1 MVLKNHKVLILKNMN
16 KIPLIITREYLTRV
30 KKKSFIIMTFV
41 GPILM
46 GALFAAQFWF
56 MTMDDNSK
64 KTITVYDKTGKYTQA
79 FENSETLTYRF
90 VNEKN
95 AEKRKD
101 EFRKSGNY
109 AMLSIL
115 DTLSNEFILYS
126 EKSPDLDVKM
136 QLSKNIETFLEE
148 KNYKK
153 LGINKE
159 DIDAAKV
166 SVNIETITLTDDGEK
181 DSSAE
186 LPIGIGFVAAI
197 IIYMFIFMYGVQ
209 VMRGVIEE
217 KVNRVVEVLISSVKP
232 FQLMAGKIIGIALV
246 ALTQFLLWAV
256 LTGVIIIG
264 ISLIFSSGMNPEDI
278 DINQIQNISSEQLPN
293 FANNDK
299 LSETFVQIMN
309 FNWFAMI
316 TTFLFFFT
324 GGYLL
329 YASLFAAIGA
339 AVDNET
345 DTQQFMLPVTVPLI
359 IAFVAAM
366 GITRNP
372 DGALAFWMSII
383 PFTSPIIMP
392 VKVAMG
398 RYEIWE
404 LLLSMGLLVG
414 TFFATVWLAAKI
426 YKVGILM
433 YGKKVSY
440 KELWKWLRYK

>member
-1 MVLKNHKVLILKNMN
+1 
-16 KIPLIITREYLTRV
+16 
-30 KKKSFIIMTFV
+30 MTIV

-46 GALFAAQFWF
+46 AALMIAPVWFA
-56 MTMDDNSK
+56 MMDDDAK
-64 KTITVYDKTGKYTQA
+64 KVISVYDKTNKYSKA
-79 FENSETLTYRF
+79 FENTETISYRF
-90 VNEKN
+90 ITEPDAK
-95 AEKRKD
+95 KRKED
-101 EFRKSGNY
+101 FKVSGDY

-115 DTLSNEFILYS
+115 DTLSNEFVLYS
-126 EKSPDLDVKM
+126 EKTPDFDVKR
-136 QLSKNIETFLEE
+136 QLSENIEKFLEE

-153 LGINKE
+153 LGINTE
-159 DIDAAKV
+159 DLEAAKV
-166 SVNIETITLTDDGEK
+166 SVHIQTKTLTDDGEK

-186 LPIGIGFVAAI
+186 LPIAIGFIAAI

-256 LTGVIIIG
+256 LTGVIVVVVG
-264 ISLIFSSGMNPEDI
+264 SVFGLSSISEGQDLSQLQNMSSGNAE
-278 DINQIQNISSEQLPN
+278 NIM
-293 FANNDK
+293 ANSK
-299 LSETFVQIMN
+299 LSEVFLGLMN
-309 FNWFAMI
+309 FNWTAMI
-316 TTFLFFFT
+316 ATFIFFFI

-329 YASLFAAIGA
+329 YASLFAAIGS

-359 IAFVAAM
+359 LAFVAAQ
-366 GITRNP
+366 GIIKNP

-392 VKVAMG
+392 VRVAMG
-398 RYEIWE
+398 RYEVWE
-404 LLLSMGLLVG
+404 LLLSIGLLVG
-414 TFFATVWLAAKI
+414 AFLATVWLAAKI

>member
-1 MVLKNHKVLILKNMN
+1 MN
-16 KIPLIITREYLTRV
+16 KIPLIIKREYLTRV

-46 GALFAAQFWF
+46 GALFASQVWF
-56 MTMDDNSK
+56 MTMDDSVN
-64 KTITVYDKTGKYTQA
+64 KTIAVYDESGKYKDA
-79 FENSETLTYRF
+79 FENTETITYRF
-90 VNEKN
+90 LDEIDSK
-95 AEKRKD
+95 KRESD
-101 EFRKSGNY
+101 FLQSGDY
-109 AMLSIL
+109 AMLSIS
-115 DTLSNEFILYS
+115 DTIKNEFVLYS
-126 EKSPDLDVKM
+126 EKTPDLSVKEQIVGKM
-136 QLSKNIETFLEE
+136 ERFVEAENFR
-148 KNYKK
+148 K
-153 LGINKE
+153 LGVNKA
-159 DIDAAKV
+159 DIDSAKV
-166 SVNIETITLTDDGEK
+166 NIYLETYTLSEEGVEK
-181 DSSAE
+181 SSAE

-217 KVNRVVEVLISSVKP
+217 KINRVVEVLISSVKP
-232 FQLMAGKIIGIALV
+232 FQLMAGKIIGIAMV

-256 LTGVIIIG
+256 LTGIIVVF
-264 ISLIFSSGMNPEDI
+264 ISVAAGTSLMPENME
-278 DINQIQNISSEQLPN
+278 INQLQNMSPEQLSAIAESSQLTN
-293 FANNDK
+293 YFQ
-299 LSETFVQIMN
+299 EFIN
-309 FNWFAMI
+309 FNWLAMI
-316 TTFLFFFT
+316 PTFIFFFL

-345 DTQQFMLPVTVPLI
+345 DTQQFMLPVTIPLI

-372 DGALAFWMSII
+372 EGALASWMSII

-392 VKVAMG
+392 VRVAMG
-398 RYEIWE
+398 RYEVWE
-404 LLLSMGLLVG
+404 LLLSIGLLVG
-414 TFFATVWLAAKI
+414 AFLATVWLAAKI

>member
-1 MVLKNHKVLILKNMN
+1 MN
-16 KIPLIITREYLTRV
+16 KIPLILKREYLTRV
-30 KKKSFIIMTFV
+30 KKKSFLIMTIV

-46 GALFAAQFWF
+46 AALMIAPIWFA
-56 MTMDDNSK
+56 MMDDNEK
-64 KTITVYDKTGKYTQA
+64 KAISIYDKTGKYVSA
-79 FENSETLTYRF
+79 FDNTENISYRF
-90 VNEKN
+90 LTENN

-101 EFRKSGNY
+101 EFKKSGDY

-115 DTLSNEFILYS
+115 DTLSNEFVLYS
-126 EKSPDLDVKM
+126 EKTPDFEIKQKLTEK
-136 QLSKNIETFLEE
+136 LERFLEE
-148 KNYKK
+148 QNYRK
-153 LGINKE
+153 LGINKATL
-159 DIDAAKV
+159 DSAKV
-166 SVNIETITLTDDGEK
+166 SVHIQPKTLTADGEK

-186 LPIGIGFVAAI
+186 LPLAIGFIAAI

-246 ALTQFLLWAV
+246 ALTQFLLWAI
-256 LTGVIIIG
+256 LTGIIVG
-264 ISLIFSSGMNPEDI
+264 VVSLIFGLNSMPQEQDLSQLQNMSSGELDGIMGNS
-278 DINQIQNISSEQLPN
+278 QIAGIVFGL
-293 FANNDK
+293 
-299 LSETFVQIMN
+299 MN
-309 FNWFAMI
+309 FNWLAMI
-316 TTFLFFFT
+316 TTFIFFFI

-329 YASLFAAIGA
+329 YASLFAAIGS

-359 IAFVAAM
+359 LAFVAAQ
-366 GITRNP
+366 GIIKNP
-372 DGALAFWMSII
+372 DGSLAFWMSII

-392 VKVAMG
+392 VRVAMG

-404 LLLSMGLLVG
+404 LVLSVGLLVG
-414 TFFATVWLAAKI
+414 AFLATVWLAAKI